1 LIEHT
6 LSGAISSRSVCWF
19 FVLIRRA
26 VGSTLDPEAIQ
37 AQVIAYLK
45 TFAAPAE
52 EDQRDRIAA
61 DLAEVEKEVE
71 GYADAIGLG
80 GDLPLLVAKLKAA
93 TAQVESLRA
102 TLAVIRRRHR
112 WDELD
117 PEDLADALKL
127 SREVSPDLT
136 ADWKVLRALGV
147 QITVDPTLKEAVIQG
162 NLDQVVAAKLGYA
175 QSPIPVGGQWISL

>member
-1 LIEHT
+1 MIEHT
-6 LSGAISSRSVCWF
+6 LSVAISSRSVCWF

-37 AQVIAYLK
+37 AEVIAYRK

-52 EDQRDRIAA
+52 EDQRDRIAT
-61 DLAEVEKEVE
+61 DLAKVEEEVEA
-71 GYADAIGLG
+71 YAGAIGLG
-80 GDLPLLVAKLKAA
+80 RDLPILVAKLKAA

-102 TLAVIRRRHR
+102 TLAGHQAAADR

-136 ADWKVLRALGV
+136 ATGRC
-147 QITVDPTLKEAVIQG
+147 
-162 NLDQVVAAKLGYA
+162 
-175 QSPIPVGGQWISL
+175 